1 MRGMAKYLD
10 RIQIDPKIM
19 MGKPVIVG
27 TRIPIH
33 TVLDLLAQGYDT
45 KRILK
50 AYPALKEDDIAATLA
65 FAARRFDR
73 EEMHL
78 HA

>member
-1 MRGMAKYLD
+1 MAKYLD

-19 MGKPVIVG
+19 LGKPVITG
-27 TRIPIH
+27 TRIPVH
-33 TVLDLLAQGYDT
+33 TVLDLLAQGYDI

-50 AYPALKEDDIAATLA
+50 AYPALKEEDITAALA

-73 EEMHL
+73 EELHL